1 MDQLNNN
8 QFELIKKINNTLW
21 IIYKQFLDEFDM
33 AAVNNQLLSLSYEI
47 RKTKD
52 KQAMQFLE
60 SCIIAYTPVL
70 NELLEMKNN
79 NKSEVE

>member
-1 MDQLNNN
+1 MNQLNNN

-21 IIYKQFLDEFDM
+21 IIYKQFLNDFDM
-33 AAVNNQLLSLSYEI
+33 AAVNNQLLSLSHEI
-47 RKTKD
+47 RQTKD
-52 KQAMQFLE
+52 KQAIQFLE